1 MNFDDTARYK
11 GPTVLFPCLK
21 CEALMVWGPAM
32 QVTNGRLVRRRE
44 KNGRVLE
51 QWDCPRCGFFYT
63 PLIPRTVP
71 KKYQEKLADTA
82 VESAQKWC
90 AECGKVQV
98 SGKQKYCGKCAHSR
112 HLKAKRESAREKRR
126 SNVDKNGNSPIAAKA
141 LTNGEIAICGSDL
154 KTQIAGPEMSTE
166 QPQKGGVQ

>member
-1 MNFDDTARYK
+1 
-11 GPTVLFPCLK
+11 
-21 CEALMVWGPAM
+21 
-32 QVTNGRLVRRRE
+32 
-44 KNGRVLE
+44 
-51 QWDCPRCGFFYT
+51 
-63 PLIPRTVP
+63 VP
-71 KKYQEKLADTA
+71 KKYQEKLADTV

-154 KTQIAGPEMSTE
+154 KTQIVEPKMSTE

>member
-1 MNFDDTARYK
+1 MNFDDTARYN
-11 GPTVLFPCLK
+11 GPTVLFPCLM
-21 CEALMVWGPAM
+21 CEVLMVWGPAM
-32 QVTNGRLVRRRE
+32 QVTNGRLVRRRD

-63 PLIPRTVP
+63 SLIPRTVP
-71 KKYQEKLADTA
+71 KKYQEKLADTG

-98 SGKQKYCGKCAHSR
+98 AGKQKYCGKCAHSR
-112 HLKAKRESAREKRR
+112 HLKAKRESIRKKRG

-141 LTNGEIAICGSDL
+141 LTNGEIAICDSDP
-154 KTQIAGPEMSTE
+154 KTQIVEPKMSTE
-166 QPQKGGVQ
+166 QPQEKGLQ